1 MSKIFELFGGRK
13 FLAVILAT
21 FLTFMSV
28 IWTFNL
34 TESTPIYT
42 PTEKDSGIEYVL
54 TGYELEEPVQ
64 AYSFITMIVP
74 AYFALIVAYGGI
86 NMYQKAK
93 IPPA

>member
-34 TESTPIYT
+34 TESTPIYA
-42 PTEKDSGIEYVL
+42 PTEKGSDIEYVI
-54 TGYELEEPVQ
+54 TGYELEEPIQ
-64 AYSFITMIVP
+64 AYSFITILVP
-74 AYFALIVAYGGI
+74 AYFALIVGYGGI
-86 NMYQKAK
+86 NMIQKK
-93 IPPA
+93 KSTE